1 MKALTRQL
9 YQYDHLLVFSAYK
22 TPDMHSHLASH
33 ILLATEGRLHCR
45 INEHEVLCY
54 GICIASDVSHT
65 AYAEGGSMLMFL
77 FDETSDHAKGL
88 EDNFLKGNDFVVV
101 EENLVEKMRQIW
113 YEDQSD
119 LRAVDEKILKLCGME
134 KEREKEYDKRVIKI
148 FHIVHEMETIDSDV
162 MEQICN
168 SVFLSKSRVSHLF
181 KENVGIP
188 LNRYLVLEKMRKAYE
203 YFSQSGNITEAALKA
218 GFDSSSHY
226 AATCK
231 RMFGI
236 SFSDYARST
245 K

>member
-1 MKALTRQL
+1 MRALTRQL

-22 TPDMHSHLASH
+22 TPEMHSHLASH
-33 ILLATEGRLHCR
+33 ILLATEGELHCR
-45 INEHEVLCY
+45 INGQEIGCY

-88 EDNFLKGNDFVVV
+88 EENFLRGKDFAVM
-101 EENLVEKMRQIW
+101 EENLVEEMRQIW
-113 YEDQSD
+113 HKDQSD
-119 LRAVDEKILKLCGME
+119 LRAVDEKILKLCGIQQ
-134 KEREKEYDKRVIKI
+134 ERKINYDERVIKI
-148 FHIVHEMETIDSDV
+148 LDIVREMETIDSDV
-162 MEQICN
+162 MEQICDR
-168 SVFLSKSRVSHLF
+168 VFLSKSRVSHLF

-203 YFSQSGNITEAALKA
+203 YFSRSGNITEAALKA